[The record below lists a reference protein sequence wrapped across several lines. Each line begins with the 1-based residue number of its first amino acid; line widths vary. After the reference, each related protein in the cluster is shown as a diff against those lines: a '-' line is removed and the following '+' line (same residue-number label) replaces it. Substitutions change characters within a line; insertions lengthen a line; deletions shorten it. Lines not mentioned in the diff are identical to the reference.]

1 LKTTDMSAVIL
12 AGGSSTRMVKNK
24 LLLPL
29 GKFTIVET
37 LVSTLTGLFAEC
49 IIVTDRPQDYRG
61 LPVRIAPDLYDGVP
75 KSSLRGIHGGLSA
88 SRHAYSFIV
97 GGDMPFV
104 VPELVTHLCTLADGY
119 DLVIPWKEP
128 HFHPLA
134 AVYSRSI
141 LPLIDDM
148 LASGNYKLNS
158 LRERIRSLCVQVDD
172 LRVYDPQ
179 LWSLF
184 NINTPDDYAIA
195 MAYYESDRPGEENL
209 PDRRTVADDFIRK
222 SKKNTE

>member
-12 AGGSSTRMVKNK
+12 AGGSSSRMVKNK

-29 GKFTIVET
+29 GGFTIVET
-37 LVSTLTGLFAEC
+37 LVGVLDGLFDEC

-61 LPVRIAPDLYDGVP
+61 LPVRIAPDLYEGVP

-88 SRHAYSFIV
+88 SHHAYSFIV

-104 VPELVTHLCTLADGY
+104 VPGFVTHLCMLADGY
-119 DLVIPWKEP
+119 DLVVPWKEP
-128 HFHPLA
+128 HFHPLV
-134 AVYSRSI
+134 AVYNRGI
-141 LPLIDDM
+141 LPLVNEM

-158 LRERIRSLCVQVDD
+158 LREKIHTLSVHVDD
-172 LRVYDPQ
+172 LRTYDPQ

-184 NINTPDDYAIA
+184 NINTPDDYALAKAHFERIS
-195 MAYYESDRPGEENL
+195 EVKNL
-209 PDRRTVADDFIRK
+209 PDGRNSPDDRSRK
-222 SKKNTE
+222 SKKDTR